1 MTKDF
6 VYICDDN
13 YCLPTVVSINSLIEN
28 LKQTNIRYNIFVC
41 TFGLSDSNVSMLE
54 SLTTP
59 HVQVV
64 VKIFDPEKYS
74 SKLDSI
80 SQKTHVTTTALIKFE
95 LANLFPAINTICYL
109 DSDIIIKS
117 DIEELLAT
125 NVNNFYLAACQEF
138 MSYLN
143 DVQYHF
149 RKKTVFYFNSGV
161 MLLNLDKIREDK
173 MTELLWDYKINKAKT
188 KLMDQETLNKVFE
201 KKVKPL
207 SIKWNFNPVF
217 CDEVYLNAINNNY
230 NSKYRNLKDLENDA
244 SIIHYVG
251 KFDKP
256 WIYKTARFKKYWDL
270 YFDKFS
276 DSFQINYE
284 IIDTPKRNMS
294 SILVNKIKNVGIKG
308 LISYFLFKLSGSRY

>member
-13 YCLPTVVSINSLIEN
+13 YCLPTAVSINSLIEN
-28 LKQTNIRYNIFVC
+28 LKQTNSQYNIFVC
-41 TFGLSDSNVSMLE
+41 SFGLSGSNISMLE
-54 SLTTP
+54 SLTTS
-59 HVQVV
+59 HVHVV
-64 VKIFDPEKYS
+64 VKIFDPGLYS

-80 SQKTHVTTTALIKFE
+80 SQKTHVTPTALIKFE
-95 LANLFPAINTICYL
+95 LANLFPAINSICYL
-109 DSDIIIKS
+109 DSDIIIKG

-125 NVNNFYLAACQEF
+125 SVNDYYLAACQEF

-149 RKKTVFYFNSGV
+149 RTRTDFYFNSGV
-161 MLLNLDKIREDK
+161 MLLNLGKIREEK
-173 MTELLWDYKINKAKT
+173 LTEQLWDYKINRAKT

-217 CDEVYLNAINNNY
+217 CYLEYLNAINRNY
-230 NSKYRNLKDLENDA
+230 GCNYQSIKELEKDVK
-244 SIIHYVG
+244 IVHYVG

-256 WIYKTARFKKYWDL
+256 WVYKTARFKEYWDM
-270 YFDKFS
+270 YFERFS
-276 DSFQINYE
+276 DSIKLNYE
-284 IIDTPKRNMS
+284 ISAIQNRSFSEK
-294 SILVNKIKNVGIKG
+294 LVGKIKNVGLIG
-308 LISYFLFKLSGSRY
+308 VISYLFFKLTGSRY